1 MLRLSD
7 KVLPTNEQVILD
19 SLQNLVDAEAVFLAK
34 AERAKVLWGTKGNV
48 AGKRAFEQILNILVE
63 MCVSVKTC
71 NYCEQNEANDIEH
84 IFPKSFFPEMAFRWE
99 NYLLA
104 CKQCNSGY
112 KLDKCFVIDENG
124 EVLSTVRGEEPR
136 HKIVALINPRIE
148 DPNNFLWLNTAV
160 WQFEVHEDLSHIDL
174 NKAIKTLE
182 ILELNSRDYLIKG
195 REVVHGQ
202 IFDVMDRLSRI
213 IQSDNIQQIEQAL
226 APYHNIIDTTLP
238 INDLKEQIIETTKQH
253 IFKLPHPSVWNSIK
267 TISGKI
273 EPRWIKIFQILPYAH
288 NW

>member
-1 MLRLSD
+1 MLQLAD
-7 KVLPTNEQVILD
+7 KVLPINEQKILD
-19 SLQNLVDAEAVFLAK
+19 DLQSKVDAEADFSAK
-34 AERAKVLWGTKGNV
+34 AEKAKNLWKTKGDT
-48 AGKRAFEQILNILVE
+48 AGKLAFEKISKILMD

-84 IFPKSFFPEMAFRWE
+84 IYPKSFFPEMSFRWN

-112 KLDKCFVIDENG
+112 KLDKCFVIDKNG
-124 EVLSTVRGEEPR
+124 IIISTVRGEEPL

-160 WQFEVHEDLSHIDL
+160 WLFEVHEDLSHIDL
-174 NKAIKTLE
+174 NKATKTLE
-182 ILELNSRDYLIKG
+182 ILELNNRDYLIEG
-195 REVVHGQ
+195 RKNVYGQ
-202 IFDVMDRLSRI
+202 IFDIMDRISRI

-238 INDLKEQIIETTKQH
+238 IDDLKAQIIETTKQH
-253 IFKLPHPSVWNSIK
+253 IFKLPHPSVWNAIK
-267 TISGKI
+267 TISSKI
-273 EPRWIKIFQILPYAH
+273 EPRWIEIFQILPYAN